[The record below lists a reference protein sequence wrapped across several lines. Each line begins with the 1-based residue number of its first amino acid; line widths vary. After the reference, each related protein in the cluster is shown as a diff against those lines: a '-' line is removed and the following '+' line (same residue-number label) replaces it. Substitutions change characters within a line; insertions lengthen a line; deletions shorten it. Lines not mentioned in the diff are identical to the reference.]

1 MWVLLAGIILC
12 SREAEFQSQSI
23 AGQRAELGMD
33 FFFPSVW
40 VSFNLLLSIVNSIQF
55 TTINE

>member
-1 MWVLLAGIILC
+1 MLQVCLGKEDVWVLLAGIILC

-33 FFFPSVW
+33 FFFPQC
-40 VSFNLLLSIVNSIQF
+40 LGEL
-55 TTINE
+55 